1 MIISIE
7 GNIGSGKS
15 TIFNFLKN
23 ILSKDEFYFVEEPV
37 SEWLKIKDDKE
48 NIIEK
53 FYKNQKKYAFSF
65 QMMAYISRL
74 KNLQQ
79 AIKNHPTKIIITERN
94 LMTDKNIFAKMLYH
108 QKKIDEINYQ
118 IYNQWFNYFLQ
129 DLPII
134 KYIYIRTNP
143 LICAE
148 RIIKRNRKGEKI
160 DIQYLF
166 DCHQYHENWFEKEE
180 KILIKTDNDFVN
192 DVDVLYKIRDEIM
205 DLKNE
210 NFSL

>member
-23 ILSKDEFYFVEEPV
+23 ILSKNDFYFVDEPV
-37 SEWLKIKDDKE
+37 EEWLKIRDEKE

-74 KNLQQ
+74 KNLQE
-79 AIKNHPTKIIITERN
+79 AIKNNPNKIIITERN
-94 LMTDKNIFAKMLYH
+94 IMTDKNIFAKMLYH
-108 QKKIDEINYQ
+108 QKKIDQINYK

-160 DIQYLF
+160 SLEYLN
-166 DCHQYHENWFEKEE
+166 DCHQYHESWFEKED
-180 KILIKTDNDFVN
+180 KIVIKTDNDFIN
-192 DVDVLYKIRDEIM
+192 DFEILNNIREKILDFKKEKF
-205 DLKNE
+205 L
-210 NFSL
+210 

>member
-23 ILSKDEFYFVEEPV
+23 ILSKNDFYFVDEPV
-37 SEWLKIKDDKE
+37 EEWLKIRDEKE

-74 KNLQQ
+74 KNLQE
-79 AIKNHPTKIIITERN
+79 AIKNNPNKIIITERN
-94 LMTDKNIFAKMLYH
+94 IMTDKNIFAKMLYH
-108 QKKIDEINYQ
+108 QKKIDEINYK

-160 DIQYLF
+160 SLEYLN
-166 DCHQYHENWFEKEE
+166 DCHQYHENWFEKED
-180 KILIKTDNDFVN
+180 KIVIKTDNDFIN
-192 DVDVLYKIRDEIM
+192 DFEILNNIREKILDFKKEKF
-205 DLKNE
+205 L
-210 NFSL
+210 